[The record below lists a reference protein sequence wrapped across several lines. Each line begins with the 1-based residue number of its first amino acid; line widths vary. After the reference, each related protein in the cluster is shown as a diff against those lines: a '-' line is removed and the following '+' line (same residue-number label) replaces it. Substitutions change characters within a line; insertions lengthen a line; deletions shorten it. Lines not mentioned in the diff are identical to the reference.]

1 MEKLANKRSLLLK
14 KVHVLVVVIVHSKL
28 IFPLQKEESMRK
40 IRELGSLPSDAF
52 DKYQGLTLSQVN
64 NEILHVRVCTYI

>member
-14 KVHVLVVVIVHSKL
+14 KVHFFCKIIMIVHSEL

-52 DKYQGLTLSQVN
+52 DKYQGLTLSQV
-64 NEILHVRVCTYI
+64 HVKS